1 MGKAVLEQMLASAAG
16 DSRIDPLT
24 VPNDNANAVLRP

>member
-16 DSRIDPLT
+16 DRSVDPLT
-24 VPNDNANAVLRP
+24 QPNDNVSAVMRP